1 MAVGK
6 YTNAEDRREVIS
18 VIVRT
23 ILGIITT
30 FLLLSW
36 FSGGFPFHL
45 TAEML
50 LSRSFLTA
58 LVCFGAVF
66 AVGYL
71 LFSRVELWK
80 ILLTSF
86 CLGIAVPILRIAVFF
101 VLLFFHVD
109 FLMYY
114 GMSAVDIFDM
124 KIFGFM
130 CISDLV
136 MIFAANLVLY
146 LKCSKTDN
154 VKRSFPAAFGVYI
167 LALLAYFSSNIFFN
181 FVGY

>member
-6 YTNAEDRREVIS
+6 YTSAEDRREVIS

-45 TAEML
+45 SADMF

-58 LVCFGAVF
+58 FLCFWAVF

-80 ILLTSF
+80 IMLTNF
-86 CLGIAVPILRIAVFF
+86 CLGIAVPILRAALFF
-101 VLLFFHVD
+101 VFLSFHAG
-109 FLMYY
+109 FLMYG
-114 GMSAVDIFDM
+114 GMPAVDIFDM
-124 KIFGFM
+124 KILGFM

-154 VKRSFPAAFGVYI
+154 VTRSFPAAFGVYI
-167 LALLAYFSSNIFFN
+167 LALLAYLSSNVFFN
-181 FVGY
+181 F

>member
-1 MAVGK
+1 MLIFVQQNKGEMAVGK
-6 YTNAEDRREVIS
+6 YTNAEDRREAIS

-45 TAEML
+45 SADMF

-58 LVCFGAVF
+58 FLCFWAVF

-80 ILLTSF
+80 ILLTGF
-86 CLGIAVPILRIAVFF
+86 CLGIAVPILRAALFF
-101 VLLFFHVD
+101 VFLSFHAG
-109 FLMYY
+109 FLCTAECRRWIFLIWKY
-114 GMSAVDIFDM
+114 SAL
-124 KIFGFM
+124 
-130 CISDLV
+130 C
-136 MIFAANLVLY
+136 AY
-146 LKCSKTDN
+146 L
-154 VKRSFPAAFGVYI
+154 I
-167 LALLAYFSSNIFFN
+167 W
-181 FVGY
+181 

>member
-6 YTNAEDRREVIS
+6 YTNEEDRREVIS

-36 FSGGFPFHL
+36 FSGGLPFHL
-45 TAEML
+45 SADMFM
-50 LSRSFLTA
+50 SGSFLTA
-58 LVCFGAVF
+58 LLCFGAVF

-80 ILLTSF
+80 ILLTNF
-86 CLGIAVPILRIAVFF
+86 CLGIAVPILRIALFF
-101 VLLFFHVD
+101 VLRFFRMD
-109 FLMYY
+109 FLM
-114 GMSAVDIFDM
+114 
-124 KIFGFM
+124 FGFM
-130 CISDLV
+130 CISDWV

-146 LKCSKTDN
+146 LKCSETDN

-167 LALLAYFSSNIFFN
+167 LALLAYFSSNVFFN
-181 FVGY
+181 F

>member
-23 ILGIITT
+23 LLGIITT

-45 TAEML
+45 SADMF

-58 LVCFGAVF
+58 FLCFWAVF

-80 ILLTSF
+80 ILLTNF
-86 CLGIAVPILRIAVFF
+86 CLGIAVPICRVVFF
-101 VLLFFHVD
+101 VVLWFSHFSLAI
-109 FLMYY
+109 YEN
-114 GMSAVDIFDM
+114 IFD
-124 KIFGFM
+124 ILFLGLW
-130 CISDLV
+130 CIPDLV
-136 MIFAANLVLY
+136 LIFAANFILY
-146 LKCSKTDN
+146 LKSSRRDN
-154 VKRSFPAAFGVYI
+154 VKRSLPAAFGVYI
-167 LALLAYFSSNIFFN
+167 LALLAYLSSNVFIN
-181 FVGY
+181 F

>member
-1 MAVGK
+1 MAVGR
-6 YTNAEDRREVIS
+6 YTNEEDRREVIS

-36 FSGGFPFHL
+36 FSGGLPFHL
-45 TAEML
+45 SADMFM
-50 LSRSFLTA
+50 SGSFLTA
-58 LVCFGAVF
+58 LLCFGVVF

-80 ILLTSF
+80 ILLTNF
-86 CLGIAVPILRIAVFF
+86 CLGIAVPILRIALFF
-101 VLLFFHVD
+101 VLRFFRMD
-109 FLMYY
+109 FLM
-114 GMSAVDIFDM
+114 
-124 KIFGFM
+124 FGFM
-130 CISDLV
+130 RISDWV

-146 LKCSKTDN
+146 LKSSETDN

-167 LALLAYFSSNIFFN
+167 LALLAYFSSNVFFN
-181 FVGY
+181 F

>member
-45 TAEML
+45 SADMF

-58 LVCFGAVF
+58 FLCFWAVF

-80 ILLTSF
+80 ILLTNF
-86 CLGIAVPILRIAVFF
+86 CLGIAVPICRVVFF
-101 VLLFFHVD
+101 VVLWFFP
-109 FLMYY
+109 FSLAIYEN
-114 GMSAVDIFDM
+114 
-124 KIFGFM
+124 
-130 CISDLV
+130 ISDILFLGLWCIPDLV
-136 MIFAANLVLY
+136 LIFAANFILY
-146 LKCSKTDN
+146 LKSSRTDN
-154 VKRSFPAAFGVYI
+154 VKRSLPAAFGVYI
-167 LALLAYFSSNIFFN
+167 LALLAYLSSNIFFN
-181 FVGY
+181 FLGY

>member
-1 MAVGK
+1 VGK

-23 ILGIITT
+23 LLGIITT

-36 FSGGFPFHL
+36 FSGGVPFHL
-45 TAEML
+45 SADMF
-50 LSRSFLTA
+50 LSGSFLTA

-86 CLGIAVPILRIAVFF
+86 CLGIAVPILRIALFF
-101 VLLFFHVD
+101 VLRFFHMD

-114 GMSAVDIFDM
+114 GMLAVGNFDM
-124 KIFGFM
+124 KIFVFM
-130 CISDLV
+130 CISDWV
-136 MIFAANLVLY
+136 IIFAANLLLY
-146 LKCSKTDN
+146 LKCSETDN
-154 VKRSFPAAFGVYI
+154 VKRSFPAALGVYI
-167 LALLAYFSSNIFFN
+167 LALLAYFSSNVFFN
-181 FVGY
+181 FLG